1 MGERYDVAVIGT
13 GPAGLSAAITLKIR
27 NKTVLLL
34 GSKALSPKVEK
45 AHEINN
51 YLGLPVIKGEDL
63 AKRFA
68 EHLEQMGIEITED
81 AITSVYA
88 MGEYFSLQSK
98 TNQTYEADAVILATG
113 VNFGKPYPGEEKFLG
128 RGVSYCA
135 TCDAPLYKN
144 KKVAII
150 GFAPKEEAEAEFM
163 AEVADEVYYIP
174 AYKEPVSLNE
184 KIRVVQDVPV
194 SIEGGMKADKLVLKE
209 QELAVDG
216 IFILR
221 ESVSPS
227 QLVPGLEVEDN
238 HVAVNRRME
247 TNLKGCFACGDI
259 VGTPYQYIKSA
270 GEGNVAA
277 LSAVS
282 YLDQKKKTAKNNEKE
297 E

>member
-1 MGERYDVAVIGT
+1 MGERFDVAVIGT

-27 NKTVLLL
+27 NKKVLLL
-34 GSKALSPKVEK
+34 GSKALSAKVEK

-51 YLGLPVIKGEDL
+51 YLGLPAIRGDEL
-63 AKRFA
+63 ADRFA
-68 EHLEQMGIEITED
+68 EHLKQMEIEITED

-88 MGEYFSLQSK
+88 MGDYYSLQSK
-98 TNQTYEADAVILATG
+98 TNQTYEAMAVILATG

-150 GFAPKEEAEAEFM
+150 GSSPKEEAEAEFM
-163 AEVADEVYYIP
+163 AEVADEVHYIP
-174 AYKEPVSLNE
+174 TYREPVSLGGNIHIVE
-184 KIRVVQDVPV
+184 DTPV
-194 SIEGGMKADKLVLKE
+194 SIEGEKKADKLVLKA
-209 QELAVDG
+209 QELTVDG

-227 QLVPGLEVEDN
+227 QLVPGLAVEDN

-282 YLDQKKKTAKNNEKE
+282 YLDQKKRS
-297 E
+297 

>member
-27 NKTVLLL
+27 NKSVLLL
-34 GSKALSPKVEK
+34 GSKNLSTKVEK

-51 YLGLPVIKGEDL
+51 YLGLPAIKGEDL
-63 AKRFA
+63 ANRFA
-68 EHLEQMGIEITED
+68 EHLKQMEIEITED
-81 AITSVYA
+81 TITSVYA
-88 MGEYFSLQSK
+88 MGEYYSLQSK
-98 TNQTYEADAVILATG
+98 TNQTYEASAVILATG

-135 TCDAPLYKN
+135 TCDAPLYKK

-163 AEVADEVYYIP
+163 SEVADEVYYIP
-174 AYKEPVSLNE
+174 TYKEPVSLGGN
-184 KIRVVQDVPV
+184 IQVIADTPV
-194 SIEGGMKADKLVLKE
+194 SIEGEKKADKLMLKA
-209 QELAVDG
+209 QELDVDG

-227 QLVPGLEVEDN
+227 QLVPGLAVEDN
-238 HVAVNRRME
+238 HVAVSRRME

-282 YLDQKKKTAKNNEKE
+282 YLDQKKKEQKNESN
-297 E
+297 

>member
-27 NKTVLLL
+27 NKSILLF
-34 GSKALSPKVEK
+34 GSKNLSEKVGK

-51 YLGLPVIKGEDL
+51 YLGLPAIKGEDL
-63 AKRFA
+63 ANRFA
-68 EHLEQMGIEITED
+68 EHLKQMEIDITED

-88 MGEYFSLQSK
+88 MGEYYTVQTR
-98 TNQTYEADAVILATG
+98 TNEMYEATAVILATG
-113 VNFGKPYPGEEKFLG
+113 VDFGKPYPGEEQFLG

-135 TCDAPLYKN
+135 TCDAPLYK
-144 KKVAII
+144 KKRVAII
-150 GFAPKEEAEAEFM
+150 GFSPKEEAEAEFM
-163 AEVADEVYYIP
+163 AEVAAEVYYIP
-174 AYKEPVSLNE
+174 VYKEPVSLGNQ
-184 KIRVVQDVPV
+184 IQVVRDVPV
-194 SIEGGMKADKLVLKE
+194 SIEGEKKAERLLLKE
-209 QELAVDG
+209 RELAVDG

-227 QLVPGLEVEDN
+227 RLVPGLSVEEN

-259 VGTPYQYIKSA
+259 VGPPYQYIKSA

-277 LSAVS
+277 LAAVS
-282 YLDQKKKTAKNNEKE
+282 YLDQKKKEQKEKADQ
-297 E
+297 

>member
-13 GPAGLSAAITLKIR
+13 GPAGLSAAIALKIR

-34 GSKALSPKVEK
+34 GSKDLSPKVEK

-51 YLGLPVIKGEDL
+51 YLGLPAIKGEDL

-68 EHLEQMGIEITED
+68 DHLKQMEIEITED

-98 TNQTYEADAVILATG
+98 TNQTYETDAVILATG

-184 KIRVVQDVPV
+184 KIRVVRDVPV

-227 QLVPGLEVEDN
+227 QLVPGLVVEDN

-282 YLDQKKKTAKNNEKE
+282 YLDQKKKTAKNN
-297 E
+297 